1 MHPLIDKKI
10 VDTIRDTGKTSEQL
24 PDRTDILEKNNLP
37 YNREAENVIIS
48 GCQILSMLPHVLSS
62 LSRLFDSIET
72 ELMVHICTGCYTQAV
87 RNMKKETEVLMLP
100 ELIERTLE
108 K

>member
-48 GCQILSMLPHVLSS
+48 GCQILSMSSSTQSSSASATPMRRLLS
-62 LSRLFDSIET
+62 LRLKN
-72 ELMVHICTGCYTQAV
+72 
-87 RNMKKETEVLMLP
+87 R
-100 ELIERTLE
+100 
-108 K
+108 